1 MFNNPEQAILKSWDT
16 NAKAWTQAVRNR
28 EIESRNRVTNLA
40 IVDAILAQ
48 DFQSMLDVGCG
59 EGWLI
64 RKIASTRPGAKSVD
78 YMGIDGSEDLIRLAQ
93 KADPRHT
100 YLNLT
105 YQQLHLDTLPRKF
118 DLIVCNFSLFG
129 KESVDDLL
137 IKLKNLLTENG
148 RILIQTLHVADETT
162 GWQAGSWQGFSE
174 RFTDPAPWYKRNHQA
189 WLQTFE
195 QAGLV
200 VSKHRITQDP
210 SSLQTCS
217 VIFILIASNHSAE
230 CVEDWLDAEE
240 ARQ

>member
-1 MFNNPEQAILKSWDT
+1 MSNYEQAILKSWDT

-28 EIESRNRVTNLA
+28 EIESRNRVTNQA

-64 RKIASTRPGAKSVD
+64 REIASTRPGAKSGD
-78 YMGIDGSEDLIRLAQ
+78 YVGFDGSEDLIRLAQ
-93 KADPRHT
+93 ELDQEHT

-105 YQQLHLDTLPRKF
+105 YQALNIDSLKRKF

-137 IKLKNLLTENG
+137 LKLKGLLNENG
-148 RILIQTLHVADETT
+148 QILIQTLYVADEDI

-174 RFTDPAPWYKRNHQA
+174 QFTDPAPWYKRNHQA
-189 WLQTFE
+189 WLNTFE

-200 VSKHRITQDP
+200 MSHHQVTQDP
-210 SSLQTCS
+210 ETLKPSS
-217 VIFILIASNHSAE
+217 VIFTLQHPA
-230 CVEDWLDAEE
+230 
-240 ARQ
+240 

>member
-1 MFNNPEQAILKSWDT
+1 MTTDNNHHNPEQAILKSWDT

-28 EIESRNRVTNLA
+28 EIESRNRVTNRA

-64 RKIASTRPGAKSVD
+64 REIANTRPGAKSCD
-78 YMGIDGSEDLIRLAQ
+78 YVGIDGSNDLIRQAQ
-93 KADPRHT
+93 EADSRHT

-105 YQQLHLDTLPRKF
+105 YQALNIDSLQRTF

-137 IKLKNLLTENG
+137 TQLNNLLTENG
-148 RILIQTLHVADETT
+148 RILIQTLQVANETT

-174 RFTDPAPWYKRNHQA
+174 QFTDPAPWYKRNHQV
-189 WLQTFE
+189 WLNTFE

-200 VSKHRITQDP
+200 LSEHHTTQDP
-210 SSLQTCS
+210 NTLKTCS
-217 VIFILIASNHSAE
+217 VIFNLIASK
-230 CVEDWLDAEE
+230 
-240 ARQ
+240 

>member
-1 MFNNPEQAILKSWDT
+1 MSNYEQAILKSWDT

-28 EIESRNRVTNLA
+28 EIESRNRVTNQA

-64 RKIASTRPGAKSVD
+64 REIASTRPGD

-93 KADPRHT
+93 ELDQEHT

-105 YQQLHLDTLPRKF
+105 YQALDIDSLKRKF

-137 IKLKNLLTENG
+137 LKLKGLLNENG
-148 RILIQTLHVADETT
+148 RILIQTLYVADEDI

-174 RFTDPAPWYKRNHQA
+174 QFTDPAPWYKRNHQA
-189 WLQTFE
+189 WLTTFE

-200 VSKHRITQDP
+200 MSQHQIMQDP
-210 SSLQTCS
+210 DTLKPSS
-217 VIFILIASNHSAE
+217 VIFTLQHPT
-230 CVEDWLDAEE
+230 
-240 ARQ
+240 

>member
-1 MFNNPEQAILKSWDT
+1 MTVDNNHHNPEQAILKSWDT

-28 EIESRNRVTNLA
+28 EIESRNRVTNQA

-64 RKIASTRPGAKSVD
+64 REIASTRPGAKPVD
-78 YMGIDGSEDLIRLAQ
+78 YVGIDGSEDLIRLAQ
-93 KADPRHT
+93 ELDQEHT

-105 YQQLHLDTLPRKF
+105 YQALNIDSLKRKF

-137 IKLKNLLTENG
+137 LKLKGLLNGNG
-148 RILIQTLHVADETT
+148 RILIQTLYVADEDI

-174 RFTDPAPWYKRNHQA
+174 QFTDPAPWYKRNHQA

-200 VSKHRITQDP
+200 VSERRITQDP
-210 SSLQTCS
+210 DSLQTCS
-217 VIFILIASNHSAE
+217 VIFNLIASK
-230 CVEDWLDAEE
+230 
-240 ARQ
+240 

>member
-1 MFNNPEQAILKSWDT
+1 MFHNRDNQEQAILKSWDT

-28 EIESRNRVTNLA
+28 EIESRNRVTNQA
-40 IVDAILAQ
+40 IVDAILVQ

-64 RKIASTRPGAKSVD
+64 REIASTRPGAKSDD
-78 YMGIDGSEDLIRLAQ
+78 YVGIDGSKDLIHQAQ
-93 KADPRHT
+93 ELDQEHT

-105 YQQLHLDTLPRKF
+105 YQALNIDSLQRKF

-137 IKLKNLLTENG
+137 LKLKGLLNENG
-148 RILIQTLHVADETT
+148 GILIQTLYVADEDI

-174 RFTDPAPWYKRNHQA
+174 QFTDPAPWYKRNHQA
-189 WLQTFE
+189 WLTTFE

-200 VSKHRITQDP
+200 MSQHQVTQDP
-210 SSLQTCS
+210 DTLKPSS
-217 VIFILIASNHSAE
+217 VIFTLQHPT
-230 CVEDWLDAEE
+230 
-240 ARQ
+240 

>member
-1 MFNNPEQAILKSWDT
+1 MTVDNNHHNPEQAILKSWDT

-28 EIESRNRVTNLA
+28 EIESRNRVTNQA

-64 RKIASTRPGAKSVD
+64 REIASARPGANFDNYV
-78 YMGIDGSEDLIRLAQ
+78 GIDGSEELINQATQL
-93 KADPRHT
+93 DPHHH
-100 YLNLT
+100 YLKLT
-105 YQQLHLDTLPRKF
+105 YQTLSAENLRRKF

-129 KESVDDLL
+129 KESVDALL
-137 IKLKNLLTENG
+137 INLRDLLTENG

-174 RFTDPAPWYKRNHQA
+174 QFSDPAPWYKRNHQA
-189 WLQTFE
+189 WLDTFE

-200 VSKHRITQDP
+200 VSDHHITQDP
-210 SSLQTCS
+210 DNLQICS
-217 VIFILIASNHSAE
+217 RIFNLINQ
-230 CVEDWLDAEE
+230 
-240 ARQ
+240 R